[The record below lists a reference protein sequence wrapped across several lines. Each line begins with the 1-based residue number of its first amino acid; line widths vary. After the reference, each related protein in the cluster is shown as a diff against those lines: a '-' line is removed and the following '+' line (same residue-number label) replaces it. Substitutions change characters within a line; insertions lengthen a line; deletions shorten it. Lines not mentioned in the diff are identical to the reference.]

1 MNSLVYMIAGLGVSR
16 VNFPMKPCLF
26 ICLVL
31 SNWKFRFKF
40 GFGPLCGHL
49 DLGGAAGLRGGASGS
64 IERGAGGSGSASWSR
79 GRGAG
84 GSRSRGVVSTAET
97 QKRQGKKKIR
107 TSGFAK
113 WPSDKLMVVFGH
125 GSDEKKLTLEEICAE
140 ILRSLKE
147 PAESYLDTTANFE
160 RLNRSFFGKCIE
172 HAESCLLNGH
182 MHKKGIDN
190 VVLVG
195 GSTGIPKVK
204 QMPTEFFKGKRLF
217 SGIMPQEVVAFGAA
231 VLAANLGGI
240 GKQLVQDLLL
250 LDAAPL
256 SLGIGLVG
264 DIMSVVIPRNKIREK
279 RFLNTSELDGIPA
292 DRAGAQK
299 LKVSFKVSAV
309 VKCNGNKRSL
319 TIAKSGN

>member
-1 MNSLVYMIAGLGVSR
+1 
-16 VNFPMKPCLF
+16 
-26 ICLVL
+26 
-31 SNWKFRFKF
+31 
-40 GFGPLCGHL
+40 
-49 DLGGAAGLRGGASGS
+49 
-64 IERGAGGSGSASWSR
+64 
-79 GRGAG
+79 
-84 GSRSRGVVSTAET
+84 
-97 QKRQGKKKIR
+97 
-107 TSGFAK
+107 
-113 WPSDKLMVVFGH
+113 PSDKLTFVFGH
-125 GSDEKKLTLEEICAE
+125 GSDEKKFTLEEICAE

-147 PAESYLDTTANFE
+147 SAESYLDTTKDGIITVKAVRSDTHMGGEELDKAMHEGIDFLIKFTRANFT

-204 QMPTEFFKGKRLF
+204 QMLTE
-217 SGIMPQEVVAFGAA
+217 I
-231 VLAANLGGI
+231 LGGI

-256 SLGIGLVG
+256 SLGIGHVG

-279 RFLNTSELDGIPA
+279 RFLNTSELDGIPL

-299 LKVSFKVSAV
+299 LKVSFQVSAV